1 MGIRLEYILII
12 AIVLTISLN
21 TLVKFDNKLDINQSH
36 TKELAFS
43 DTTFIEVNK
52 VKMLAYIF
60 SRYGVRDAGV
70 LTLNDLT
77 YHTENIKL
85 LFANQAS
92 YKEDTLFLDGNV
104 TLVEKEGFK
113 YTTQSAKYNQKTEIL
128 DINAPFTAKLDKNV
142 IKGEVLH
149 YDAKHK
155 ELNASKIDAVVYTLK
170 K

>member
-12 AIVLTISLN
+12 AILFTISLN
-21 TLVKFDNKLDINQSH
+21 TMVKFDNKLDSNRSH
-36 TKELAFS
+36 TKELVFS

-52 VKMLAYIF
+52 VKMRAYIF
-60 SRYGVRDAGV
+60 SRYGVRDGGV
-70 LTLNDLT
+70 LTLNGLT

-85 LFANQAS
+85 LFANQAR
-92 YKEDTLFLDGNV
+92 YKDDTLFLDGNV

-113 YTTQSAKYNQKTEIL
+113 YTTQSAKYNQKTETL
-128 DINAPFTAKLDKNV
+128 DINSPFTAKLDKNV